1 MGHGLIKAVLHFIC
15 PRSSAQEDFR
25 DARPGQQV
33 AVVHG
38 AVPSAREKLL
48 LADAVRLLRLEPLA
62 KEAQLVAVYTLN
74 AG

>member
-1 MGHGLIKAVLHFIC
+1 M
-15 PRSSAQEDFR
+15 
-25 DARPGQQV
+25 
-33 AVVHG
+33 HG

-48 LADAVRLLRLEPLA
+48 LADAVRLLRLEPLV